1 MFIDATTGSG
11 RGLCRGALPTCF
23 AFGPL
28 FEPSHTCFAEPF
40 TATGIVFKPYALS
53 MLLRVDAAELADR
66 IIDVRAFSPAS
77 AQDRLINA
85 SDNAERVALLLRFVG
100 EAAAPYDEIVRAGIQ
115 LIDRTI
121 RSVRV
126 SEVRQAL
133 DVSERQLERRF
144 LHVVGVTPYRY
155 IRLVRFQE
163 AIRRLRACGFEHLS
177 DLAYELGY
185 ADQSHF
191 IKEFKKMSGHTP
203 TALVRYVRD
212 WVPEQ
217 QAVAGRIEPS
227 RQPDGSAGKALR
239 DSRRPAVRGL
249 E

>member
-1 MFIDATTGSG
+1 
-11 RGLCRGALPTCF
+11 
-23 AFGPL
+23 
-28 FEPSHTCFAEPF
+28 
-40 TATGIVFKPYALS
+40 

-66 IIDVRAFSPAS
+66 IIDVRPFSPAS
-77 AQDRLINA
+77 AQDRLIDA
-85 SDNAERVALLLRFVG
+85 SDNAERVVLLLRFVG
-100 EAAAPYDEIVRAGIQ
+100 EKADAAAPYDEIVRAGIQ

-126 SEVRQAL
+126 SEVRHAL

-155 IRLVRFQE
+155 IRRVRFQE
-163 AIRRLRACGFEHLS
+163 AIRRLRACGFERLS

-191 IKEFKKMSGHTP
+191 IKEFKEMSGHTP